1 MSRKERRKK
10 KESVGGR
17 QKMTDGEGA
26 KVVVTLAGW
35 RWLRRRMREGQEDCS
50 TGRQDGCGV
59 HLLAWAQPSPCV
71 AGKGKTR
78 RGTFRKF

>member
-50 TGRQDGCGV
+50 TGR
-59 HLLAWAQPSPCV
+59 
-71 AGKGKTR
+71 
-78 RGTFRKF
+78 